1 MSGSRL
7 VLITPRIVDAD
18 AFAETLRSAC
28 AGGDIAALI
37 LPLATAAERDLINA
51 VKLLAPIGQAA
62 GAAVLVAGDGFDLPS
77 VSIRGGADGIH
88 VDGAA
93 AVVAQRDKVGEGRI
107 LGAGDLRSRHD
118 AMEAGEAAADYVMFG
133 EPRADGS
140 TPPFSA
146 IVERAA
152 WWAAIFE
159 TPCVAY
165 AAALDHV
172 AELAGTGAEFVALG
186 EAVWNHKEGPK
197 AAVSTALTALAAP
210 AVA

>member
-37 LPLATAAERDLINA
+37 LPLAVAAERDLVNA

-62 GAAVLVAGDGFDLPS
+62 GAAVLVAGEGFDLPS
-77 VSIRGGADGIH
+77 VAIRGGADGVH
-88 VDGAA
+88 VEGAA
-93 AVVAQRDKVGEGRI
+93 AVASLRNAVGEGRI

-146 IVERAA
+146 ILERAG

-159 TPCVAY
+159 TPCIAY
-165 AAALDHV
+165 AAGLEQV
-172 AELAGTGAEFVALG
+172 AELAGTGVEFVALG
-186 EAVWNHKEGPK
+186 EAVWSHADGPK
-197 AAVSTALTALAAP
+197 AAVSVALAALAAP
-210 AVA
+210 ADA